1 MIRGHLVL
9 NKETADKVLTHALG
23 VGANFAEIFV
33 EDSFSSSIGLED
45 QRIEGVG
52 DYASKGAG
60 IRVVYG
66 ETTGFVH
73 TTDLS
78 EKGLMEAASTAR
90 SVAKGSP
97 ESQTR
102 VVGLS
107 KRYTSF
113 NSETV
118 DLGYFKQR
126 AKEKLTLM
134 DDIARTV
141 DSSIVQVTSSMNIH
155 GRRFILANSD
165 GRFVDQSTSRS
176 RVAIKSVARGDTG
189 LQTGYEPVAY
199 TVDFEEFLD
208 MMDFEELAKTAS
220 QRAVVK
226 LAAKPAPSG
235 TLPVVIR
242 KGSGGVL
249 FHEACGHGLEADH
262 IKKNTS
268 VYTGRLGQ
276 TVASPL
282 VTLVDDGTVSKQW
295 GSYAFDDEGAEGR
308 YNVLIRNG
316 VLEDYMWDASSAKSY
331 RKETSGNGRRQ
342 SYRHLPMVRMTNT
355 YLLPGES
362 DPDDIVAHTEQGV
375 YVSRLTGGQVNTA
388 TGDFVFGT
396 QEAYLIENGEI
407 TSPLR
412 DTQLI
417 GNGPEVLA
425 NIDMVGRDFDMIPG
439 SCGKNG
445 QSVPVGTGQP
455 TLRISGITLGG
466 TADV

>member
-1 MIRGHLVL
+1 MIRGHSLL
-9 NKETADKVLTHALG
+9 NKETANKVLTHALSA
-23 VGANFAEIFV
+23 GANFAEIFV

-45 QRIEGVG
+45 QRVEGVS
-52 DYASKGAG
+52 DYASMGAG

-66 ETTGFVH
+66 ETTGFAH

-78 EKGLMEAASTAR
+78 EKGLIDAASTAR
-90 SVAKGSP
+90 SVAKVSP
-97 ESQTR
+97 RSQTR
-102 VVGLS
+102 IVCTEDSHTPL
-107 KRYTSF
+107 K
-113 NSETV
+113 SEFV
-118 DLGYFKQR
+118 DLGYFKLR
-126 AKEKLTLM
+126 AKEELMLM
-134 DDIARTV
+134 DDVARTV
-141 DSSIVQVTSSMNIH
+141 DRSIVQVSSSMSIS
-155 GRRFILANSD
+155 GRRFILANSN
-165 GRFVDQSTSRS
+165 GRFVDQSISRS

-199 TVDFEEFLD
+199 TMGFEEFLD

-220 QRAVVK
+220 KRAAVK
-226 LAAKPAPSG
+226 LSAIPAPSG
-235 TLPVVIR
+235 TLPVVIK

-268 VYTGRLGQ
+268 VYTGQLGQ
-276 TVASPL
+276 VVASPL

-308 YNVLIRNG
+308 YNVLIRDG
-316 VLEDYMWDASSAKSY
+316 VLEDYMWDANSAKSY
-331 RKETSGNGRRQ
+331 HKETSGNGRRQ

-375 YVSRLTGGQVNTA
+375 YIARLTGGQVNTA

-425 NIDMVGRDFDMIPG
+425 NIDMVGSDFHMIPG

>member
-1 MIRGHLVL
+1 ML
-9 NKETADKVLTHALG
+9 NKEVADKVIGHALSC
-23 VGANFAEIFV
+23 GADFAEIFV

-45 QRIEGVG
+45 QKVEGAS

-60 IRVVYG
+60 IRVIYA

-73 TTDLS
+73 TTDIT
-78 EKGLMEAASTAR
+78 EKGLIEAANAAR
-90 SVAKGSP
+90 SVAKSSP
-97 ESQTR
+97 NSHTR
-102 VVGLS
+102 VVDLS
-107 KRYTSF
+107 GIRIHGQ
-113 NSETV
+113 NETV

-126 AKEKLTLM
+126 AVQELTLM
-134 DDIARTV
+134 DDVARSV
-141 DSSIVQVTSSMNIH
+141 DSSIVQVTTSMGIS
-155 GRRFILANSD
+155 GRHFVLANSN
-165 GRFVDQSTSRS
+165 GRFIDQSTLRS
-176 RVAIKSVARGDTG
+176 RVAIKSVAKGDTG
-189 LQTGYEPVAY
+189 LQSGYEPVAY
-199 TVDFEEFLD
+199 TVGFEEFLD
-208 MMDFEELAKTAS
+208 MIDFEELAKNTS
-220 QRAVVK
+220 KRATVK
-226 LAAKPAPSG
+226 LAAVPAPSG
-235 TLPVVIR
+235 TLPVVIQ
-242 KGSGGVL
+242 KGSGGIL

-276 TVASPL
+276 VVASSL

-295 GSYAFDDEGAEGR
+295 GTYGFDDEGEEGR
-308 YNVLIRNG
+308 YNVLIRDG
-316 VLEDYMWDASSAKSY
+316 MLEDYMWDSNSAKTFNRES
-331 RKETSGNGRRQ
+331 SGNGRRQ

-362 DPDDIVAHTEQGV
+362 DPDDIVAQTERGV
-375 YVSRLTGGQVNTA
+375 YVARLTGGQVNTA

-396 QEAYLIENGEI
+396 QEAYLIENGKI

-417 GNGPEVLA
+417 GNGPEILA
-425 NIDMVGRDFDMIPG
+425 NIDMVGSDFDMTAG

-455 TLRISGITLGG
+455 TLRISAMTLGG